1 MGLKVMMIGAYPLEP
16 GNVVGGIES
25 VTSTLVPALVERDD
39 IEHVTVL
46 RFHNGSAPVEYR
58 SEGPKVDVFY
68 LRGQDRLRT
77 VTRSFGDLR
86 QARELVADIKPDV
99 IHGQEIGW
107 FGDIATRCGPASVV
121 TVHGM
126 PHLEIRLSA
135 RNNMRDRLRI
145 KPIDHMVQQV
155 LRRAGVVISISEYDA
170 LQLGERVC
178 GQQRSIPNPAGT
190 EFFELSPPGLTG
202 PRLLFAGVL
211 TPRKNPLGLLRA
223 FSRVRREFPESQ
235 LIMAGTHLDQD
246 HARQVVGLVDELGLS
261 ENVEITGQLNN
272 HRLREEIVAA
282 RAIVLFSRQETAP
295 TIIAQAMAAG
305 KPVVATRVGGVAE
318 MVIDSETGFLVD
330 SEDEAAMAERLITIL
345 DDQERCLRMGNCANK
360 LARSRFAPNAVAQL
374 TAEAYRSALV

>member
-25 VTSTLVPALVERDD
+25 VTSTLVPALAERDD
-39 IEHVTVL
+39 IENLTVL
-46 RFHNGSAPVEYR
+46 RFHHGNASVKYR

-77 VTRSFGDLR
+77 ITRSIGDLR
-86 QARELVADIKPDV
+86 QARELVADINPDV

-135 RNNMRDRLRI
+135 RNNMRDRLRV

-170 LQLGERVC
+170 RQLG
-178 GQQRSIPNPAGT
+178 GQVRGVQRSIPNPTGS
-190 EFFELSPPGLTG
+190 EFFELSPSGLTG

-223 FSRVRREFPESQ
+223 FSLVRRELPEAQ
-235 LIMAGTHLDQD
+235 LNMAGTHLDQD
-246 HARQVVGLVDELGLS
+246 HARQVIALVDELGLS
-261 ENVEITGQLNN
+261 KNVEIAGQLNN
-272 HRLREEIVAA
+272 DRLREEIVAA
-282 RAIVLFSRQETAP
+282 RAVVLFSRQETAP

-318 MVIDSETGFLVD
+318 MVTDGETGFLVD
-330 SEDEAAMAERLITIL
+330 SEDEAAMADRLITIL
-345 DDQERCLRMGNCANK
+345 NDQDRCLLMGSCANK
-360 LARSRFAPNAVAQL
+360 LARSRFAPRSVAEM
-374 TAEAYRSALV
+374 TAEAYQLALA